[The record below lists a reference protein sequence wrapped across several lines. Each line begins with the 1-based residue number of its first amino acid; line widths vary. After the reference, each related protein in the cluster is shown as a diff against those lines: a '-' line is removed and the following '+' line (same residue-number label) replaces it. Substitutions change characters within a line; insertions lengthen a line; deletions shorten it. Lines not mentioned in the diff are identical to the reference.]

1 MTKSEIRKKVY
12 ETRLSLSDDFI
23 SKNSEIICDK
33 LIEKFPDR
41 NLTVFSYL
49 GVKNEVKTDKI
60 LSYYNNVYLPKT
72 IDDTMLFCHYDGRLE
87 IGNFNIPEPCG
98 IVAKEGTVPDLVVVP
113 GVGFDLLK
121 NRTGYGKGFYDKFLA
136 KYKDVKKVGLAFS
149 FQIFDLIQDCG
160 LHDIKMDEILT
171 ENKNYE

>member
-12 ETRLSLSDDFI
+12 ANRLSLSDNFV
-23 SKNSEIICDK
+23 SKNSEVICDK
-33 LIEKFPDR
+33 LIKKFPDR
-41 NLTVFSYL
+41 NLTVFLYV

-72 IDDTMLFCHYDGRLE
+72 IGDTTYFSRYDGRLE
-87 IGNFNIPEPCG
+87 LGNFNIPEPCG
-98 IVAKEGTVPDLVVVP
+98 VVAKEDTAPDLIVVP

-136 KYKDVKKVGLAFS
+136 KYKDAKKVGLAFS
-149 FQIFDLIQDCG
+149 FQIFDLIEDSE

-171 ENKNYE
+171 EKEDYE

>member
-1 MTKSEIRKKVY
+1 MTKSEIRNLVY
-12 ETRLSLSDDFI
+12 ATRSSLSNDFI
-23 SKNSEIICDK
+23 SMNSEIICDK
-33 LIEKFPDR
+33 LIEKFSDK
-41 NLTVFSYL
+41 NLTVFSYV

-72 IDDTMLFCHYDGRLE
+72 IGDTMHFCHYDGRLE

-98 IVAKEGTVPDLVVVP
+98 LIAKEDLVPDLIVVP

-121 NRTGYGKGFYDKFLA
+121 NRTGYGKGFYDKFLD
-136 KYKDVKKVGLAFS
+136 KYTNVKKVGLAFS
-149 FQIFDLIQDCG
+149 FQIFDLIEDCG

-171 ENKNYE
+171 EKKDYE